1 MEILFVVGFFVML
14 LVIGITVPAI
24 IAALI
29 VATILMVV
37 GGMLTFVIKMLPWL
51 LLAVVAVWIY
61 RAFQKPQS
69 KSRDRLIR

>member
-69 KSRDRLIR
+69 KSRDGLIR

>member
-51 LLAVVAVWIY
+51 LLAVIAVWIY